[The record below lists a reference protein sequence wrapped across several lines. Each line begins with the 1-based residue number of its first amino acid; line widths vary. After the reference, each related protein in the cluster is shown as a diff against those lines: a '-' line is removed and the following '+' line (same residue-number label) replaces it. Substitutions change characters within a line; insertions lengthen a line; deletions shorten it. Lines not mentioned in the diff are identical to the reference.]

1 MTDSARPPFDPAR
14 PGAPPLGPASWPQWL
29 LLLPALL
36 AARLPWA
43 LQRGLGRA
51 LGWLLFRLL
60 ASRRR
65 VAGRNLELCFPEFS
79 TVRRA
84 RLLRDSFGNLGI
96 GLFEFIRAWWGS
108 IDAAR
113 RHSRIDG
120 LHHLKAA
127 LAEGRGVILL
137 SGHFVNLEICGRLLC
152 DHAPVAGMYRP
163 HGQAVLEW
171 AVRRGRL
178 RYAPAMFPR
187 DALRPAIKHLKD
199 GGILWF
205 APDQETRRGDS
216 LFVPFFGRPAWSLT
230 SPHQLARLS
239 GAKVIAFHHRR
250 NDDGRGYHLR
260 LTPALSDFPSKDAS
274 ADTARVM
281 AEVEAMVRAAPEQYL
296 WIHRRFKKQ
305 PDDRDVYADP
315 PADDGPVD

>member
-1 MTDSARPPFDPAR
+1 MNDKARPSIDPAR
-14 PGAPPLGPASWPQWL
+14 PGAAPRRPASWPQWL

-43 LQRGLGRA
+43 LQRGLGRG
-51 LGWLLFRLL
+51 LGWLLLRLL
-60 ASRRR
+60 RSRRHI
-65 VAGRNLELCFPEFS
+65 AQRNLELCFPELS
-79 TVRRA
+79 AQQRS
-84 RLLRDSFGNLGI
+84 RLLRDSFANLGM
-96 GLFEFIRAWWGS
+96 GLFEFIRAWWGG
-108 IDAAR
+108 IDSAR
-113 RHSRIDG
+113 EHTEIEG

-127 LAEGRGVILL
+127 LVEGKGVILL
-137 SGHFVNLEICGRLLC
+137 SGHFVTLEICGRLLC

-216 LFVPFFGRPAWSLT
+216 VFVPFFGRPAWSLT

-250 NDDGRGYHLR
+250 TDDGRGYRLR
-260 LTPALSDFPSKDAS
+260 LTPAMSNFPSKDGTT
-274 ADTARVM
+274 DTARVM
-281 AEVEAMVRAAPEQYL
+281 AEIEAMVRDAPEQYL
-296 WIHRRFKKQ
+296 WIHRRFKRQ
-305 PDDRDVYADP
+305 PDGKDVYAD
-315 PADDGPVD
+315 DSSS

>member
-1 MTDSARPPFDPAR
+1 MSDKARPSIEPTKS
-14 PGAPPLGPASWPQWL
+14 GTAPRGPASWPQWL

-43 LQRGLGRA
+43 LQRGLGRS
-51 LGWLLFRLL
+51 LGWLLFHLL
-60 ASRRR
+60 PSRRR
-65 VAGRNLELCFPEFS
+65 VAQRNLALCFPERS
-79 TVRRA
+79 APQREQ
-84 RLLRDSFGNLGI
+84 LLRDSFANLGI
-96 GLFEFIRAWWGS
+96 GLFEFIRAWWGDVS
-108 IDAAR
+108 SAR
-113 RHSRIDG
+113 EHTEIEG
-120 LHHLKAA
+120 LEHLEAA
-127 LAEGRGVILL
+127 LAEGKGVILL
-137 SGHFVNLEICGRLLC
+137 SGHFVTLEICGRLLC

-187 DALRPAIKHLKD
+187 DALRPAIKHLKE

-216 LFVPFFGRPAWSLT
+216 VFVPFFGRPAWSLT

-250 NDDGRGYHLR
+250 ADDGRGYRLR
-260 LTPALSDFPSKDAS
+260 LTPALANFPSKDATV
-274 ADTARVM
+274 DTARVM
-281 AEVEAMVRAAPEQYL
+281 AEIETMVRAAPEQYL
-296 WIHRRFKKQ
+296 WIHRRFKHQ
-305 PDDRDVYADP
+305 PDGEDVYG
-315 PADDGPVD
+315 GPVN